1 MLKQIEKIL
10 LKVQKPA
17 RYVGG
22 EWNIIRKNWA
32 ETAVKVAFAFP
43 DVYEIGMSHLGLQIL
58 YYIVNSRDDALME
71 RVFAPWP
78 DMEEMMRKHKIPLY
92 SLESYRPVQDFDL
105 FAFTLQSEM
114 TYTNVLNMLDLAGL
128 PLSSAGRKDGDPL
141 VIAGGP
147 CACNPEPLADF
158 IDLFVL
164 GEGEEV
170 IQELLDLYS
179 LISREGCSR
188 RQFLCRAAKIA
199 GIYVPSFYLVSYRP
213 DGRIEAVKPTQDD
226 IPSRVTR
233 RVVTNFDQVSFP
245 TRFIVP
251 GTEIVHDR
259 VMLEVMRGCA
269 HGCRFCQAGII
280 YRPVRE
286 KTPATLLTQAE
297 KLVCGTG
304 YDEISLISLSSAD
317 YSRIKEMA
325 RLLLDRFEK
334 QGVNVSLPS
343 LRVDT
348 FSVALAQE
356 VQRVR
361 RAGLTFAPEAGS
373 QRLREVINKGV
384 TEEDLLA
391 AVSSAFKSGWSAVKL
406 YFMLGLPTETEE
418 DVIEIARLAYRVL
431 KAGID
436 QKISSARL
444 KVTVS
449 VSSFVPKAHTV
460 FQWEPQFEIDVLRQ
474 RQKSLREKLK
484 GRHLVFRWSEPEMS
498 FIEAVLA
505 RGDRRL
511 GRAIEEAWREGC
523 RFDGWSEYFL
533 YERWCDAFQ
542 RVRLDPAFYANRRY
556 DYDEVLPWEHLNLG
570 VTKDYLRREMELAL
584 KGRQTPACR
593 RGKCAGCGLC
603 PAFGVAPEITAPEVN
618 EVITGN
624 PEVMNGRS

>member
-32 ETAVKVAFAFP
+32 ETAVKVVFAFP

-58 YYIVNSRDDALME
+58 YHIVNSRDDALME

-92 SLESYRPVQDFDL
+92 SLESYRPVRDFDL

-128 PLSSAGRKDGDPL
+128 PLSSAERKDEDPL

-179 LISREGCSR
+179 LMSREGYSR
-188 RQFLCRAAKIA
+188 RQFLYRAAKIA

-213 DGRIEAVKPTQDD
+213 DGRIEAVKPVQDD
-226 IPSRVTR
+226 LPARVTR
-233 RVVTNFDQVSFP
+233 RVVTNFDQISYP

-251 GTEIVHDR
+251 GIEIVHDR
-259 VMLEVMRGCA
+259 VMLEIMRGCA

-286 KTPATLLTQAE
+286 KTPATLLSQAE
-297 KLVCGTG
+297 KLVYSTG

-317 YSRIKEMA
+317 YSRIKEVA

-343 LRVDT
+343 LRADT

-373 QRLREVINKGV
+373 QRLRKVINKGI
-384 TEEDLLA
+384 TEEDLLG
-391 AVSSAFKSGWSAVKL
+391 AVSSAFKAGWSAVKL

-431 KAGID
+431 RVGID

-460 FQWEPQFEIDVLRQ
+460 FQWEPQGEVAVLRQ
-474 RQKSLREKLK
+474 RQKGLREKLK
-484 GRHLVFRWSEPEMS
+484 GRNLVFRWSEPEMS

-511 GRAIEEAWREGC
+511 GRVIEEAWREGC

-533 YERWCDAFQ
+533 YERWCNAFQ
-542 RVRLDPAFYANRRY
+542 RVGLDPAFYANRRY
-556 DYDEVLPWEHLNLG
+556 DYDEVLPWEHLNFG
-570 VTKDYLRREMELAL
+570 VSKDFLRREVELAL
-584 KGRQTPACR
+584 KGQQTPTCQR
-593 RGKCAGCGLC
+593 EKCAGCGLC
-603 PAFGVAPEITAPEVN
+603 PAFGVIPEIIASEVN
-618 EVITGN
+618 EVAVRN
-624 PEVMNGRS
+624 PEVINGSF

>member
-1 MLKQIEKIL
+1 MLNKIEKVL

-22 EWNIIRKNWA
+22 EWNIIRKNWT
-32 ETAVKVAFAFP
+32 ETAIKVAFAFP

-58 YYIVNSRDDALME
+58 YHIVNSRADALME

-78 DMEEMMRKHKIPLY
+78 DMEKMMRERKIPLY
-92 SLESYRPVQDFDL
+92 SLESYRPVRDFDL

-128 PLSSAGRKDGDPL
+128 PLPSAERKDGEPL

-170 IQELLDLYS
+170 IQELLDLYK
-179 LISREGCSR
+179 LMSREGRSR
-188 RQFLCRAAKIA
+188 RQFLYRAAKIA
-199 GIYVPSFYLVSYRP
+199 GVYVPSFYLVSYRP
-213 DGRIEAVKPTQDD
+213 DGRIEAVKPTQDG
-226 IPSRVTR
+226 IPARVRR
-233 RVVTNFDQVSFP
+233 RVVTNFDQAPFP
-245 TRFIVP
+245 DRVIVP
-251 GTEIVHDR
+251 GIEIVHDR
-259 VMLEVMRGCA
+259 VMLEVMRGCP

-286 KTPATLLTQAE
+286 KTPATLLSQAE
-297 KLVCGTG
+297 KLVHSTG

-317 YSRIKEMA
+317 YSRIKEIA
-325 RLLLDRFEK
+325 SVLLDRFEK

-391 AVSSAFKSGWSAVKL
+391 AVSSAFKAGWSAVKL

-418 DVIEIARLAYRVL
+418 DVIEIARLTHRVL
-431 KAGID
+431 RAGID
-436 QKISSARL
+436 QKVSPARL

-460 FQWEPQFEIDVLRQ
+460 FQWEPQREITVLRQ
-474 RQKSLREKLK
+474 RQKRLREQLK
-484 GRHLVFRWSEPEMS
+484 GRNLIFRWSEPEMS

-511 GRAIEEAWREGC
+511 GRVIEKAWREGC
-523 RFDGWSEYFL
+523 CFDGWSEYFL
-533 YERWCDAFQ
+533 YERWSEAFQ
-542 RVRLDPAFYANRRY
+542 QVGLDPAFYANRRY
-556 DYDEVLPWEHLNLG
+556 DYAEVLPWDHLNLG
-570 VTKDYLRREMELAL
+570 VSKDFLRQEMELAL
-584 KGRQTPACR
+584 NGQQTPACR
-593 RGKCAGCGLC
+593 WGKCAGCGLC
-603 PAFGVAPEITAPEVN
+603 PAFGVVPEIIAPEANEITAGN
-618 EVITGN
+618 LEVI
-624 PEVMNGRS
+624 NGRF